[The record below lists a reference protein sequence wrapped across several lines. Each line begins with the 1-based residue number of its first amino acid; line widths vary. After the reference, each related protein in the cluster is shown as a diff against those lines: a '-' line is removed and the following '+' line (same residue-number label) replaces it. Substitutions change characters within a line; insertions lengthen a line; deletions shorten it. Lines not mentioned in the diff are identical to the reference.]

1 MVVMAH
7 LLACFYSASMKKEPF
22 LTAVLLGLSLLAS
35 AAVPAQG
42 PSAGSLTSRQQAI
55 VTISALTAKGNLPQ
69 LNKAL
74 NDGLNTGLTVNEE
87 KEVLVQL
94 YAYCGFPRSLQGL
107 NTLLKVLDERKAK
120 GLQIVTGREASP
132 IISTE
137 SKYERGTKN
146 LEKLT
151 GEPEKEP
158 KTGANAFSPEI
169 DRFLKE
175 HLFADIF
182 DRDVLTYQEREI
194 ATISALVALGGVEPM
209 LQSHLGNGL
218 HVGLTVDQARQL
230 LTLDEAAIGKQKADA
245 GRAVLAKV
253 LAAKAK

>member
-1 MVVMAH
+1 MLIIRFFVAA
-7 LLACFYSASMKKEPF
+7 LAS
-22 LTAVLLGLSLLAS
+22 VLLLFPTS
-35 AAVPAQG
+35 AQAQIKPPQPA
-42 PSAGSLTSRQQAI
+42 PLTSRQQAI
-55 VTISALTAKGNLPQ
+55 VTISALTAKGDLPQ

-120 GLQIVTGREASP
+120 GLQIVTGRDASP
-132 IISTE
+132 ITSTE

-146 LEKLT
+146 LEKLS
-151 GEPEKEP
+151 GQPEKEP
-158 KTGANAFSPEI
+158 KIGVNAFSPEI

-182 DRDVLTYQEREI
+182 DRDVLTYQEREL
-194 ATISALVALGGVEPM
+194 ATVAALVSLGGVEPM
-209 LQSHLGNGL
+209 LQSHIGNGM
-218 HVGLTVDQARQL
+218 HVGLTEPQLRQL
-230 LTLDEAAIGKQKADA
+230 LAVEEQYIGKKDADA
-245 GRAVLAKV
+245 GRAVLAKA
-253 LAAKAK
+253 LASK

>member
-1 MVVMAH
+1 M
-7 LLACFYSASMKKEPF
+7 LKISFS
-22 LTAVLLGLSLLAS
+22 
-35 AAVPAQG
+35 VPAL
-42 PSAGSLTSRQQAI
+42 AGLLLLFSTAGQAQTKAPPAAPLTSRQQAI
-55 VTISALTAKGNLPQ
+55 VIISALTAKGDLPQ

-74 NDGLNTGLTVNEE
+74 NDGLTAGLTVNEE

-120 GLQIVTGREASP
+120 GLQLVTGREASP
-132 IISTE
+132 ITSTE

-151 GEPEKEP
+151 GKPVTEP

-182 DRDVLTYQEREI
+182 DRDVLTYQEREL
-194 ATISALVALGGVEPM
+194 ATISALVSLGGVEPM
-209 LQSHLGNGL
+209 LQSHIGNGL
-218 HVGLTVDQARQL
+218 HVGLTEPQLRQL
-230 LTLDEAAIGKQKADA
+230 LALDEQHIGQKEADA
-245 GRAVLAKV
+245 GRAVLAKA
-253 LAAKAK
+253 LASKD